1 MSERGPIPAAGTMTA
16 TGICLTEDSL
26 DDLLRAAF
34 ETVLERGEAV
44 LPTKGRTRELRG
56 VTLQLT
62 NPRARLSRSES
73 RGKVFSALGELLWY
87 LSGSAATD
95 RITHYIPA
103 YQEYDEDGVVH
114 GGYGPRL
121 RGDNDQLATVIALLR
136 RKPSTRQAVIQIF
149 DRVDLLEPH
158 KDIPCTCTLQ
168 FLNRQ
173 AGLDAVVYMRSNDA
187 FIGLPH
193 DVFCF
198 SMIQELVARSIG
210 VDVGRYIHVTG
221 SLHLYDT
228 KIEDARRFLDEGY
241 YFSNAMPP
249 MPDADPLAAI
259 SEILVLEEQLR
270 CVTDPLSITVPS
282 DPYWGDLARLLI
294 VFELVRGG
302 RADDVSAVV
311 DGMNTEVF
319 KLYVSDHLDRKT
331 RAE

>member
-1 MSERGPIPAAGTMTA
+1 MTA
-16 TGICLTEDSL
+16 TPTCLTEDSL

-34 ETVLERGEAV
+34 EAVLERGEAV
-44 LPTKGRTRELRG
+44 SPTRGPNRELRG

-62 NPRARLSRSES
+62 NPKARLSRSES

-95 RITHYIPA
+95 RISHYIPK
-103 YQEYDEDGVVH
+103 YKDYDEDGIVH

-136 RKPSTRQAVIQIF
+136 EKPSTRQAVIQIF
-149 DRVDLLEPH
+149 DHVDLLEPH
-158 KDIPCTCTLQ
+158 KDVPCTCTLQ
-168 FLNRQ
+168 FLNRG
-173 AGLDAVVYMRSNDA
+173 AVLDAVVYMRSNDA

-198 SMIQELVARSIG
+198 SMIQELVARSVG
-210 VDVGRYIHVTG
+210 VDVGQYIHVAG

-228 KIEDARRFLDEGY
+228 NVEDARRFLDEGY
-241 YFSNAMPP
+241 YFSNAMPQ
-249 MPDADPLAAI
+249 MPDADPLAAV

-270 CVTDPLSITVPS
+270 SGTDPLSITVPS
-282 DPYWGDLARLLI
+282 DPYWADLVRLLM

-302 RADDVSAVV
+302 RPDEVPVVV
-311 DGMNTEVF
+311 DDMNTEVY
-319 KLYVSDHLDRKT
+319 KLYVADHLDRKT
-331 RAE
+331 RG